1 MKKLLAATIA
11 LTLLLA
17 ACSGDSG
24 SQVASLDDTP
34 VAQASDDDP
43 SDEGGDDT
51 EAILEFAQCMRDN
64 GVPDF
69 EDPDVSADG
78 SVEFQFRGLAE
89 VSDVDPDTMRGA
101 FEACRETLDGVAI
114 GPGSIDRTEIEDTL
128 YEFAACMRDNGID
141 MPDPDFS
148 SFGTPRGEPGEGGG
162 PFGGAIDPDDPEFQK
177 ALEACE
183 DVFAGGFRFGGPG
196 ARGSS

>member
-1 MKKLLAATIA
+1 MKKLFTAAIA

-24 SQVASLDDTP
+24 AQVATLDDTP
-34 VAQASDDDP
+34 LAQASEEDP
-43 SDEGGDDT
+43 STDGSDDA

-64 GVPDF
+64 GIADF

-78 SVEFQFRGLAE
+78 SVEFRFRGLAE
-89 VSDVDPDTMRGA
+89 VSDVDPDTMRSA
-101 FEACRETLDGVAI
+101 FETCRETLDGVAI

-141 MPDPDFS
+141 MPDPDLS
-148 SFGTPRGEPGEGGG
+148 SFGTTSGEPGEGGG
-162 PFGGAIDPDDPEFQK
+162 PFGGAIDPDDPEFRA

-183 DVFAGGFRFGGPG
+183 DVFEGGFRFGGPG
-196 ARGSS
+196 ARGTS